1 MFFTWG
7 SRPWKIWRSHWKER
21 SSMNGRRVSYAL
33 VGAMI
38 LFAAIPYA
46 IINHLTSLRDWAA
59 FDPSTQYDLDL
70 FFWAWMIIPYL
81 TLYLYY
87 PAAAWLGSKNEIMW
101 RQNIIFHQMM
111 LISCWIVFLIFIL
124 LPVEIDLRHL
134 VVDTEGTVW
143 EPFFAMM
150 HAIDTPW
157 NSWPSLHIVQSMQ
170 VVLVLRYWFPADS
183 NRAKIL
189 HSLLLIAWLLLV
201 ASTMIVKQHYIWDVA
216 TAIVFAGLGWRYW
229 MKPCLEKLKLEET
242 QDEFD
247 RMIAPRT
254 SPSEM
259 KVLKI

>member
-1 MFFTWG
+1 MMFLTWG

-150 HAIDTPW
+150 HAVDTPW

-189 HSLLLIAWLLLV
+189 HSLLLFSWLLLV

-247 RMIAPRT
+247 RMIATGT

-259 KVLKI
+259 K